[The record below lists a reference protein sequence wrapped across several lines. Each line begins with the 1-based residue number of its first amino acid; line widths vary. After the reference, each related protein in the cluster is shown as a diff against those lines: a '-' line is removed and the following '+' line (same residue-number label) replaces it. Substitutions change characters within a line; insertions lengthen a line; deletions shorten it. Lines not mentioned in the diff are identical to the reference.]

1 MTTHNYKNIQ
11 GIMWML
17 TNSLATV
24 VLYALGKHATNTIH
38 PLQVVFLYK
47 LVVLIGVICYVSYV
61 GIECVKTKKLPLHM
75 ARGFF
80 SSLGGILFFY
90 GLHKVDI
97 GNAIA
102 LSKLEPIFLMTIS
115 IIYFNEKLTQAKL
128 LSFIISFIGMIF
140 VVYPVLEYNNGEL
153 IIPWLGSEVNMS
165 KFNYNYLII
174 LLAML
179 SWSVNSSLVKM
190 LGKTESNRT
199 QLFYV
204 SLISVILTFPLAFYL
219 YEEGTIAAL
228 NLPLFISFILLGI
241 LYFIHAVCH
250 FMSLKVAEMSV
261 VIPYDYSKL
270 VFGAIVSY
278 CFFTTEPSF
287 SSYIGYGLIIL
298 AGIYLFKKNV
308 RAKKNI
314 VIDNDDL

>member
-1 MTTHNYKNIQ
+1 MTTHNYKNVQ
-11 GIMWML
+11 GIVWML
-17 TNSLATV
+17 VNSLATV
-24 VLYALGKHATNTIH
+24 ILYALGKHATDTIH

-47 LVVLIGVICYVSYV
+47 LVVLIGVLCYVAYV
-61 GIECVKTKKLPLHM
+61 GIECIKTKKLPLHM

-102 LSKLEPIFLMTIS
+102 LSKLEPIFLMMIS
-115 IIYFNEKLTQAKL
+115 IIYFNEKLTQAKF

-140 VVYPVLEYNNGEL
+140 VIYPVVEYSNGEL
-153 IIPWLGSEVNMS
+153 IVPWLSNAVNMPA
-165 KFNYNYLII
+165 FNPNYLII

-204 SLISVILTFPLAFYL
+204 SLISVILTFPLALYL
-219 YEEGTIAAL
+219 YEENAATTL
-228 NLPLFISFILLGI
+228 TLPLFLTFVLLGL

-270 VFGAIVSY
+270 VFGAVVSY
-278 CFFTTEPSF
+278 CFFTAEPSF
-287 SSYIGYGLIIL
+287 SSYIGYGLIIA

-314 VIDNDDL
+314 VIDNDDM